1 MSAWLDSTRQALAE
15 AAEPVPFFVR
25 DDDVGWADAQL
36 FAVLDLFADVDL
48 PIDLA
53 VIPRA
58 MTARLAR
65 RLEARRQPI
74 DVHQH
79 GYAHVNHEPEG
90 RKCEFGPVRSRAG
103 QCQDI
108 GRGQQRLRA
117 LLGPGVRPIF
127 TPPWN
132 RCTADTAACL
142 VDLGFV
148 ALSRDNSAGR
158 FGLAGL
164 AELPVSFDWFAK
176 RKGSPLSR
184 RERGDLLA
192 QQIRVATSVGIM
204 LHHAPMDADDLA
216 ALRELLVL
224 LADRRQACVTSM
236 WRLLSASQS
245 DS

>member
-25 DDDVGWADAQL
+25 DDDVGWADEPL
-36 FAVLDLFADVDL
+36 FAVLDLFAEVDL

-58 MTARLAR
+58 MTARLAW
-65 RLEARRQPI
+65 RLEAGRQPMDI
-74 DVHQH
+74 HQH
-79 GYAHVNHEPEG
+79 GYAHINHEPEG
-90 RKCEFGPVRSRAG
+90 RTCEFGPVRPRAR
-103 QCQDI
+103 QRQDI
-108 GRGQQRLRA
+108 ARGQQRLRA

-148 ALSRDNSAGR
+148 ALSRDNTAGR

-164 AELPVSFDWFAK
+164 AELPVSFDGFAK
-176 RKGSPLSR
+176 RKGKPLNR

-192 QQIRVATSVGIM
+192 WQIRVATPVGIM
-204 LHHAPMDADDLA
+204 LHHAPMEADDLA

-224 LADRRQACVTSM
+224 LADRRQARVSSM
-236 WRLLSASQS
+236 WRLLSPSQS
-245 DS
+245 VS